1 MQFIGKFAGVEKM
14 ITARIALDDVAS
26 KGFEEL
32 LTKKD
37 DHVKI
42 VATPRAELLT

>member
-1 MQFIGKFAGVEKM
+1 MHSTGKFAGVEKM
-14 ITARIALDDVAS
+14 ITARVTLDDVVS
-26 KGFEEL
+26 KGFDEL

-42 VATPRAELLT
+42 LVTPKAELLT